1 MKNSYA
7 MKNNSTEQNSLM
19 AAEKRKIQI
28 SSDDKYEWANTVQNA
43 AKRYRGST
51 TDIYDKNGT
60 KLADWVIANYESLS
74 SSDKSRLL
82 LKAIQCKHLN
92 AVKAFVERNFDINV
106 QDIPLSIC

>member
-1 MKNSYA
+1 

-28 SSDDKYEWANTVQNA
+28 SSDDKYKWANAVQNA

-82 LKAIQCKHLN
+82 LKAIQCKNLN